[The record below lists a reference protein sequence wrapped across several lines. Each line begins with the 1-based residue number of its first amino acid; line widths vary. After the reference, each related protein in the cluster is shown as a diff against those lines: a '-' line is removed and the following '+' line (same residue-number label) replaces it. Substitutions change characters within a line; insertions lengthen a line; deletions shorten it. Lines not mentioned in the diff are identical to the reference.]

1 MVERSPGK
9 RAGRKDEGFTLVEV
23 IVVLSIMALIMG
35 LVGPRVLG
43 YLSDSKAKTARIQAE
58 ALASAVELFFIDTGR
73 YPQDSEGLNALIVP
87 PQTLATWNGPYL
99 KSRTIPLDPWG
110 KPFGYRAVDRGRS
123 FIITFSEQ
131 PAPVTNDS
139 QRKVSVTEAERSRGL
154 GVR

>member
-1 MVERSPGK
+1 MEEQSRG
-9 RAGRKDEGFTLVEV
+9 REAGRKDEGFTLVEV

-73 YPQDSEGLNALIVP
+73 YPQDGEGLNALIVP
-87 PQTLATWNGPYL
+87 PQTLAAWSGPYL
-99 KSRTIPLDPWG
+99 KSRTVPLDPWG
-110 KPFGYRAVDRGRS
+110 KPFGYRTADRGRS

-131 PAPVTNDS
+131 PAQGTNDT
-139 QRKVSVTEAERSRGL
+139 QPKVSVTEAERSRGL
-154 GVR
+154 GIR